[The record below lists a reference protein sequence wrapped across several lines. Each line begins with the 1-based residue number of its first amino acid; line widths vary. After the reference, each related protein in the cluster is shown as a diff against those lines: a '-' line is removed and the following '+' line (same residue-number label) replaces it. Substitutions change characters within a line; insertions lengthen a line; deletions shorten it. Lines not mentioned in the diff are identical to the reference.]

1 MNKFKDEIVKLLK
14 KELHIKEVEL
24 SVPPSPELG
33 DFAFPCFALSKQ
45 YKKNP
50 TDIAKE
56 LAVKIKPKGSVGK
69 IKAAGPYLNFYLDN
83 TKIAGNVLK
92 GICGKNL
99 KIPKKKILVE
109 YPAPNTNKPLHLG
122 HVRNMV
128 LGSCLCNLL
137 NGIPVNVNNDRGI
150 HICKSM
156 LAYKKWGK
164 GDTPEKSKMKSDFFV
179 GKYYVMFARRT
190 NERLENEALE
200 MLRKWEQG
208 DKETVALWKKMNKW
222 ALDGFEETYKKFGI
236 KFKKTYFESETYKK
250 GKMIVLEGLKKNLFK
265 KNKEGAIVVDLSR
278 QGLGEKVLL
287 RADGTSV
294 YVTQDIY
301 LAKAK
306 YDDFKYNKSIYVVA
320 TEQNYHFQV
329 LFEVLKILKYPFADK
344 CHHFAYGMVHLPSGR
359 MKSREGN
366 VVDADDIVSDMIN
379 LARRETRKR
388 YKNLSAKELDKRAKQ
403 IGMSAI
409 RFYMLKYD
417 AIKDFVFDP
426 EQSISFEGET
436 GPYVQ
441 YAHARICSVLRKYKK
456 KIPAKINFGILN
468 TKEEKKIIIL
478 LSRFP
483 DVVADAGEH
492 YRPHVLCRYML
503 DLSQAFNEFYH
514 AHRILQAAKTER
526 DARIYLINC
535 VKQIL
540 ADGLDL
546 LGIEAPEK
554 M

>member
-1 MNKFKDEIVKLLK
+1 
-14 KELHIKEVEL
+14 
-24 SVPPSPELG
+24 
-33 DFAFPCFALSKQ
+33 
-45 YKKNP
+45 
-50 TDIAKE
+50 
-56 LAVKIKPKGSVGK
+56 
-69 IKAAGPYLNFYLDN
+69 
-83 TKIAGNVLK
+83 
-92 GICGKNL
+92 
-99 KIPKKKILVE
+99 
-109 YPAPNTNKPLHLG
+109 
-122 HVRNMV
+122 
-128 LGSCLCNLL
+128 
-137 NGIPVNVNNDRGI
+137 NDRGI

-179 GKYYVMFARRT
+179 GKYYVMFAKRA
-190 NERLENEALE
+190 NERLEKEALE

-208 DKETVALWKKMNKW
+208 DRETVALWKKMNKW
-222 ALDGFEETYKKFGI
+222 ALDGFEETYKKLGI

-250 GKMIVLEGLKKNLFK
+250 GKKIVLEGLKKKLFK
-265 KNKEGAIVVDLSR
+265 KNEEGAIVADLSR

-301 LAKAK
+301 LAKKK
-306 YDDFKYNKSIYVVA
+306 YEDFKYDKSIYVVA
-320 TEQNYHFQV
+320 TEQNYHFRV
-329 LFEVLKILKYPFADK
+329 LFEVLKMLKYPFADR
-344 CHHFAYGMVHLPSGR
+344 CCHFAYGMVHLPSGR

-366 VVDADDIVSDMIN
+366 VVDADDIVSDMIK
-379 LARRETRKR
+379 LAEKETRKR
-388 YKNLSAKELDKRAKQ
+388 YRNLSAKEISKRAKQ

-409 RFYMLKYD
+409 KFYMLKYD
-417 AIKDFVFDP
+417 AIKDIVFDP

-441 YAHARICSVLRKYKK
+441 YAHARICSVLRKYKN
-456 KIPAKINFGILN
+456 KIPANINLGVLD
-468 TKEEKKIIIL
+468 TKEEKKIIVL

-492 YRPHVLCRYML
+492 YRPHVLCRYLL

-514 AHRILQAAKTER
+514 AHRILEAEER
-526 DARIYLINC
+526 DARICLINC

-540 ADGLDL
+540 AQGLGL
-546 LGIEAPEK
+546 IGIEAPER